1 MLSIIEQRLKKY
13 EINTET
19 QQENALKEI
28 TQEII
33 LGALAKV
40 NFFEVGIF
48 HGGTSLRILYG
59 LERFSEDLDFLL
71 KQPDPSFKWQP
82 YSDAIKKKCI
92 FWIFYS
98 FFPSHYK
105 RFLAQQITNE
115 YP

>member
-33 LGALAKV
+33 LGALAKA

-59 LERFSEDLDFLL
+59 ISHNPLHGFRSYVFYIFFEFL
-71 KQPDPSFKWQP
+71 
-82 YSDAIKKKCI
+82 I
-92 FWIFYS
+92 
-98 FFPSHYK
+98 
-105 RFLAQQITNE
+105 N
-115 YP
+115 